1 MAEGKKRLYHRATAN
16 TALFHSLEQA
26 LSINNGTAPRP
37 YPFNVAE
44 FAVFGSLVTTLGN
57 VHDVDIFI
65 GLEDVP
71 EYASKRKDSTF
82 IQALID
88 WEFKYFP
95 EHACRS
101 AYPYELPS
109 EELYRFVKNGK
120 GIISLHPYDELKLL
134 RCQYVSL
141 ISNGK
146 LTTVGESVL
155 AAHSIDTAAIKALT
169 GMYPLGTTVDMDG
182 VLCMVFLEMYPYVQD
197 GGLWLDAQIHAYDVE
212 HDIADASPYHFLA
225 HSSDSKLFGM
235 RGTWA
240 DSDDLQENLA
250 DMVGDLLPNIDRT
263 ALQQIGISNDH
274 PYALT
279 DAYALM
285 DRLEKAG
292 VRRIYRDGRP
302 VNVIDGTI
310 NDPTM
315 TSLIDLYNRQSANDA
330 LEGE

>member
-1 MAEGKKRLYHRATAN
+1 MAEGKKRLYHRGTAN
-16 TALFHSLEQA
+16 AALFQSLEQA
-26 LSINNGTAPRP
+26 LSINNGTAPWS

-44 FAVFGSLVTTLGN
+44 FAVFGSLVTTLHD

-65 GLEDVP
+65 GLEDTP
-71 EYASKRKDSTF
+71 EYAAKRKDGTF

-101 AYPYELPS
+101 ACPYELPS
-109 EELYRFVKNGK
+109 EEVYRFVKSRK
-120 GIISLHPYDELKLL
+120 GIISLHSYDELKLL
-134 RCQYVSL
+134 RCPYVSL

-169 GMYPLGTTVDMDG
+169 GMYPLGIAVDMDG
-182 VLCMVFLEMYPYVQD
+182 VLCMAILEMYPYVQD

-225 HSSDSKLFGM
+225 HSSDGKLFGM
-235 RGTWA
+235 RGAWA
-240 DSDDLQENLA
+240 DGDDLQENLA
-250 DMVGDLLPNIDRT
+250 GMVGDLLPGIDRT
-263 ALQQIGISNDH
+263 ALQQLGISNDH

-292 VRRIYRDGRP
+292 VQSISRSFKHVDPCTETICDP
-302 VNVIDGTI
+302 V
-310 NDPTM
+310 M
-315 TSLIDLYNRQSANDA
+315 TNMIDLYNHSANDA

>member
-1 MAEGKKRLYHRATAN
+1 MAEGKRRLYHRGTAN
-16 TALFHSLEQA
+16 AALFKSLEQA
-26 LSINNGTAPRP
+26 LSVNNGTSVRP
-37 YPFNVAE
+37 YPYYVAE
-44 FAVFGSLVTTLGN
+44 FGVFGSLVTTLRN

-65 GLEDVP
+65 GLADVP
-71 EYASKRKDSTF
+71 EYATKRKDGTF

-101 AYPYELPS
+101 AYPYMLPD
-109 EELYRFVKNGK
+109 EELYRAVKCGR
-120 GIISLHPYDELKLL
+120 GIISLHSYDELKLL
-134 RCQYVSL
+134 RCPYVSL
-141 ISNGK
+141 ITNGK
-146 LTTVGESVL
+146 LTAAGESVL
-155 AAHSIDTAAIKALT
+155 TAHSIDTAAIKALT
-169 GMYPLGTTVDMDG
+169 GMYPLGATVDMDG

-225 HSSDSKLFGM
+225 HSSDGKLFGM

-250 DMVGDLLPNIDRT
+250 GMVGDLLPGIDRT
-263 ALQQIGISNDH
+263 ALQQLGISNDH

-292 VRRIYRDGRP
+292 VQRISRSFKHVDPCTETICDP
-302 VNVIDGTI
+302 V
-310 NDPTM
+310 M
-315 TSLIDLYNRQSANDA
+315 TNMIDLYNHSANDA